1 MDAHSAG
8 PRVVLEASRCAAGD
22 AVGGRVVDAE
32 TTAPVVLERV
42 EARPHGRRAFVVAR
56 AATAADGTFVLA
68 VPAPALPTAGG
79 VRCAL
84 SYRVRAGGA
93 ATLVQ
98 APLTVTAAARP
109 HLDDAPGRVDRLIR
123 NWDARHF
130 HIEVSDAALHGGG
143 RIAGRVH
150 RHGPWRPH
158 PMTIAVGCRESWR
171 LPVRAARGAPAW
183 GEAWLWR
190 HVGRLEVDPDAT
202 WAGFDLA
209 LPGRLPPAVEARTIA
224 WRYEIVV
231 RCRPRRGR
239 TETAAR
245 TPLLHEEA
253 APVLAGG

>member
-1 MDAHSAG
+1 MDAHSAR
-8 PRVVLEASRCAAGD
+8 PRVVLEADRCAAGD

-32 TTAPVVLERV
+32 VATPVVLERV
-42 EARPHGRRAFVVAR
+42 EERPQGRRAFVVAC
-56 AATAADGTFVLA
+56 ATPAGDGTFALA
-68 VPAPALPTAGG
+68 VPEQALPTAAG

-84 SYRVRAGGA
+84 VYRVRAGGGA
-93 ATLVQ
+93 ARVH
-98 APLTVTAAARP
+98 APLTVGATARP
-109 HLDDAPGRVDRLIR
+109 HLDDAPCRVDRLIR

-130 HIEVSDAALHGGG
+130 HIELSDAALHGGG

-150 RHGPWRPH
+150 RHGAWRPQ

-171 LPVRAARGAPAW
+171 LPARTARGVPSW

-190 HVGRLEVDPDAT
+190 HVARLEVDPDAT

-209 LPGRLPPAVEARTIA
+209 LPAHLPPAVEARTIA

-231 RCRPRRGR
+231 RSRPRRGR
-239 TETAAR
+239 AQTAAR

-253 APVLAGG
+253 TLVWAEA